1 MHVACPESSQSSEQR
16 LTMTGGKTVSRDAA
30 QWNALLIRTFG
41 RADAEKEKE
50 EERDIE
56 GKMRQV
62 VLQRVKRRNPSQ
74 SAGLEWS
81 ATALR
86 GGN

>member
-1 MHVACPESSQSSEQR
+1 M
-16 LTMTGGKTVSRDAA
+16 SRD
-30 QWNALLIRTFG
+30 ALLIRTFG
-41 RADAEKEKE
+41 RADAEREIKAEG
-50 EERDIE
+50 

-74 SAGLEWS
+74 LAGLEWS

-86 GGN
+86 GSN